1 MKHKE
6 KITGEKIQKLERL
19 IRQID
24 PYEEAN
30 PFDYEACLIVI
41 LDILKDL
48 EIRAPRFLRA

>member
-48 EIRAPRFLRA
+48 EIRAPRFLRV